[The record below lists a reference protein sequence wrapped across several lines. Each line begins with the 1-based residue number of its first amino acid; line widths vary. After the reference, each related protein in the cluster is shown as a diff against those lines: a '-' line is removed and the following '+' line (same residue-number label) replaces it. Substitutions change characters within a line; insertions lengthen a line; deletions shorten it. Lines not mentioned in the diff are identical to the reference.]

1 MPIID
6 ADDLR
11 SVLGVSVSMYSDA
24 YLDQIIASSEQIL
37 LPLLTAYQSAV
48 DSYAIT
54 DDVVYFNTIRSN
66 FFVEGQSVVVTGCGD
81 ANGTFTVDA
90 RTSNAYMF
98 SAALVAADT
107 LSTIPVIPAGIAV
120 LDGSSAAD
128 LYANTDAIKNALLG
142 LSTDIFQAIIA
153 PGSQIEGVDFAQ
165 TIYRTGRSMINR
177 QFGLLAPYIDTETIC
192 Q

>member
-11 SVLGVSVSMYSDA
+11 AILGVSESLYSDN
-24 YLDQIIASSEQIL
+24 YLDQIIASSEEIL
-37 LPLLTAYQSAV
+37 LPILNSYQFAI
-48 DSYAIT
+48 DSFEIK
-54 DDVVYFNTIRSN
+54 DNIVYFYTIRPN
-66 FFVEGQSVVVTGCGD
+66 LFVEGQSVIVTGCGAID
-81 ANGTFTVDA
+81 DTYTVEA
-90 RTSNAYMF
+90 RTGDVYMF
-98 SAALVAADT
+98 SAAVIAADSIVT
-107 LSTIPVIPAGIAV
+107 PVIPAGVAV

-128 LYANTDAIKNALLG
+128 IYANNDAIKNALLG
-142 LSTDIFQAIIA
+142 LSTDIFQAVIA

-177 QFGLLAPYIDTETIC
+177 QMGLLTPFLDTQTIC